1 MTITSLFDDLPIVSH
16 DDEGLA
22 SKVLRVATV
31 AHRASW
37 AASLVRQ
44 ELRSFD
50 LRLRPVTRPES
61 TRMPGPRAEV
71 VTKVSPWSV
80 SDTVARLK
88 AVAEARGIKLLEVID
103 LTSAAKAV
111 GVELRETQLITLGGT
126 ASEVAR
132 IAAHPLA
139 AIDLPRKIVVWAD
152 GYETKVSYIS
162 TQDLAARYQL
172 IPELTSD
179 LRDIDL
185 VIDMTINR

>member
-1 MTITSLFDDLPIVSH
+1 
-16 DDEGLA
+16 
-22 SKVLRVATV
+22 
-31 AHRASW
+31 
-37 AASLVRQ
+37 
-44 ELRSFD
+44 
-50 LRLRPVTRPES
+50 
-61 TRMPGPRAEV
+61 MPGPRTEV
-71 VTKVSPWSV
+71 VTKLSPWSV

-103 LTSAAKAV
+103 LTSAAKAL

-162 TQDLAARYQL
+162 TQDLAARYEL

-185 VIDMTINR
+185 VTDVTINR